1 MSFSGCN
8 LNEIL
13 QYTSQIVSQN
23 CLCMKSKN
31 QLHKLKGRILRKT
44 KPSLVHLN
52 VVGYKPPCSADTYQ
66 AVEPAGGEEQTTS
79 ETILTTL
86 F

>member
-1 MSFSGCN
+1 
-8 LNEIL
+8 
-13 QYTSQIVSQN
+13 
-23 CLCMKSKN
+23 MKSKN

-44 KPSLVHLN
+44 KRSLVHLN
-52 VVGYKPPCSADTYQ
+52 VVGYKPCSADTYQ
-66 AVEPAGGEEQTTS
+66 AVKPAGGEEQTTS